1 MGTVDVTVEEHAT
14 VRQTGLVPGALDVL
28 QPYLPA
34 PCPKHRTVQGR
45 LGQTA
50 SQLQA
55 HHVGL
60 AEVPAVVAHGAPLV
74 VAKHLHSARA
84 PVLPVHQSDPTYG
97 SEADIIVQRHVI
109 QLWIVEASSLSNNPR
124 AYQKQ

>member
-1 MGTVDVTVEEHAT
+1 MGAVDVTVEEHAT

-34 PCPKHRTVQGR
+34 PCAEHRTVQGR

-97 SEADIIVQRHVI
+97 SEADISPETR
-109 QLWIVEASSLSNNPR
+109 NPVVGCGSIEFI
-124 AYQKQ
+124 K